1 MANNDRAVDQDLLRR
16 MRDLRKRRGQYRS
29 TDRASRELLRLS
41 SMMPDGSLER
51 EVFERAEIQGAS
63 YKAIAVALNIS
74 ERHLYRIRRRM
85 IEMIEA
91 GESDLSARM
100 PERLSA
106 LDLIATL
113 LRYGHAQR
121 AADAIRRAENVSF
134 TARERIELAALQ
146 AMAACQ
152 TGDFPG
158 ARNVVERLAADSAR
172 LSEADRGYARRR
184 LRMTQG
190 YVSYWYGLY
199 EEALAHCEA
208 ALGPHLRKS
217 PGVVGVD
224 ELRSVATD
232 AVFLGLLHQEGGS
245 PQRAVD
251 VLTFAE
257 KLLRRSNG
265 DVPLVELTLA
275 YINRAF
281 AKAALP
287 DSLPEAR
294 RDADEALLL
303 TRSNG
308 LLCEEVLARL
318 ASGVL
323 HEFAGD
329 TEAALND
336 VRYALDLGRAV
347 LSGDPLCRT
356 HYITSRVQ
364 VFAGKIDETL
374 THIGEARSLVPPDSL
389 LGTIAEIVEGRIHWA
404 RSDAAATFD
413 AASRGIV
420 AFQRRKTST
429 HYLGYA
435 FLSRALAGE
444 RLGVD
449 VRADA
454 ESAVHLLSRG
464 GFIADQRRALELSAR
479 LTGNRRHEQI
489 ARELHA

>member
-1 MANNDRAVDQDLLRR
+1 
-16 MRDLRKRRGQYRS
+16 
-29 TDRASRELLRLS
+29 
-41 SMMPDGSLER
+41 MMPDGSLER
-51 EVFERAEIQGAS
+51 EVFERAEIHGSS
-63 YKAIAVALNIS
+63 YKAIAAALNIS

-91 GESDLSARM
+91 TESDLSARM
-100 PERLSA
+100 PARLSA

-121 AADAIRRAENVSF
+121 AVEAIRRAESVSF
-134 TARERIELAALQ
+134 TAREHIELAALQ

-158 ARNVVERLAADSAR
+158 ARDVIERIAAESAR
-172 LSEADRGYARRR
+172 LGEADRTYARRR

-208 ALGPHLRKS
+208 ALAPHLRRS
-217 PGVVGVD
+217 PAAVGAED
-224 ELRSVATD
+224 LRSVASD

-308 LLCEEVLARL
+308 LLCEEVLAQ
-318 ASGVL
+318 
-323 HEFAGD
+323 AGI
-329 TEAALND
+329 
-336 VRYALDLGRAV
+336 GR
-347 LSGDPLCRT
+347 
-356 HYITSRVQ
+356 
-364 VFAGKIDETL
+364 
-374 THIGEARSLVPPDSL
+374 
-389 LGTIAEIVEGRIHWA
+389 
-404 RSDAAATFD
+404 
-413 AASRGIV
+413 
-420 AFQRRKTST
+420 
-429 HYLGYA
+429 
-435 FLSRALAGE
+435 
-444 RLGVD
+444 
-449 VRADA
+449 
-454 ESAVHLLSRG
+454 
-464 GFIADQRRALELSAR
+464 SAR
-479 LTGNRRHEQI
+479 VCRRHRSG
-489 ARELHA
+489 A